1 MKITGIQDAKNY
13 GTHQPIKM
21 NDMIRDNGDDGIPAD
36 KASNLSGTIQ
46 FGKFKSNSDVK
57 KPPAPP
63 PRPLNDFDNIAII

>member
-1 MKITGIQDAKNY
+1 
-13 GTHQPIKM
+13 M

-36 KASNLSGTIQ
+36 KPSSLSGTIQ

-63 PRPLNDFDNIAII
+63 PRPLNDFDNLAII